1 MRTRYATGNP
11 LTAEALVPGAVVWV
25 ELDPAAG
32 REQGGRRPAVV
43 VAGRDY
49 LEVVDTL
56 AVIVPITTVDRGWPN
71 HVEIRGGELRRSCWA
86 MTEQIRTVSR
96 RRIVGQAGR
105 VDGEV
110 LRSIRQW
117 VSDFLSDG

>member
-1 MRTRYATGNP
+1 M
-11 LTAEALVPGAVVWV
+11 TAEALVPGAVVWV

-32 REQGGRRPAVV
+32 REQGGRRPAVI